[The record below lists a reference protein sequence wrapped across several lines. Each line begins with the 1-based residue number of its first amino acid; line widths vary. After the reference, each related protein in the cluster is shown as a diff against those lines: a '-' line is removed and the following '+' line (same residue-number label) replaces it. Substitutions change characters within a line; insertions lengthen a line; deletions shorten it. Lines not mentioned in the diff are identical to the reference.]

1 MLPSLSR
8 QLRAE
13 LETIEQAHR
22 LRSCSCIDGPSRTH
36 VTAGSAH
43 LTSFCSNDYLGLA
56 CHPALLRAT
65 CEAAERSGFGTGA
78 SRLTGGTFPQHL
90 ALESDLARLVGCE
103 SALLLPSGYQA
114 NLAAITAL
122 ATHADLVVADRA
134 IHASLIDAIRLSR
147 AKLALYPHCDIARAK
162 RLLATFGPR
171 ARRRFLVTESLFSMD
186 GDVPPLP
193 ELAAIAADHEAAL
206 LVDEAHAL
214 GALGPRGAGLCAH
227 FGVRPDVLIGTLG
240 KAFGSSGAFVAG
252 DTILRSYLINRA
264 RPFLFTTAVPLPVAA
279 AARAALEVATSPEG
293 DELRTHLHAN
303 VAQLRTLLGLPAD
316 PIPSPIL
323 PVILGSDHLALEA
336 SQNLRA
342 AGFLVPAIRP
352 PTVREGTCRLRI
364 TLSARHS
371 ETDIASLARILAPL
385 LHPSHPSSPPP
396 YPLSPP
402 APTPPPHRHRKT
414 LAAAPGIVIVG
425 TGTGVGKSTVAA
437 AILHLLTRRGLTPV
451 PFKPVETGADPE
463 PRDALRLLA
472 ACQRSDLPL
481 DLVCPFPFRPAIA
494 PAVAAA
500 QAGATL
506 TLPRLLEAATAAAT
520 RGRPLIVETAGGLLS
535 PYGEQLTSADL
546 ATALR
551 LPVLLVTTNA
561 LGTVNHTALALAEI
575 RRRGL
580 PLVGVVLVDVD
591 PPPTPDR
598 RLNASLIAGLLG
610 ITPLAALPHIPR
622 PDFSRLADAIENSV
636 ELRPVLQSLT

>member
-1 MLPSLSR
+1 MLQSLYR
-8 QLRAE
+8 ELRAE
-13 LETIEQAHR
+13 LETIERAHR

-36 VTAGSAH
+36 VTCGADH
-43 LTSFCSNDYLGLA
+43 LISFCSNDYLGLA

-65 CEAAERSGFGTGA
+65 CETAERSGFGAGA
-78 SRLTGGTFPQHL
+78 SRLISGTFPQHL
-90 ALESDLARLVGCE
+90 ALESDLARLVGTE
-103 SALLLPSGYQA
+103 TALLLPSGYQA
-114 NLAAITAL
+114 NLAAITSL
-122 ATHADLVVADRA
+122 ATHSDLVVADRA
-134 IHASLIDAIRLSR
+134 LHASLIDAIRLSR
-147 AKLALYPHCDIARAK
+147 AKLALYPHCDVARAK

-193 ELAAIAADHEAAL
+193 ELAAIAAEHEAAL

-214 GALGPRGAGLCAH
+214 GALGPKGSGLCAH

-252 DTILRSYLINRA
+252 DTILRPYLINRA
-264 RPFLFTTAVPLPVAA
+264 RAFLFTTAVPLPVAA
-279 AARAALEVATSPEG
+279 AARAALDVATSPEG
-293 DELRTHLHAN
+293 DELRAHLHAN
-303 VAQLRTLLGLPAD
+303 VTQLRTLLGLPAD

-323 PVILGSDHLALEA
+323 PIILGSDHLALEA
-336 SQNLRA
+336 SGKLRDD
-342 AGFLVPAIRP
+342 GFLVPAIRP
-352 PTVREGTCRLRI
+352 PTVREGTSRLRI

-371 ETDIASLARILAPL
+371 ETDVASLARTVARL
-385 LHPSHPSSPPP
+385 LDRAHPSSPPP
-396 YPLSPP
+396 PRCPP
-402 APTPPPHRHRKT
+402 APTPPHHRSEPIPRPH
-414 LAAAPGIVIVG
+414 GIVIVG
-425 TGTGVGKSTVAA
+425 TDTGVGKTTVAA
-437 AILHLLTRRGLTPV
+437 AILHLLTRRGLTPI

-463 PRDALRLLA
+463 PRDATRLLT

-481 DLVCPFPFRPAIA
+481 HLVCPFPFRPPIA
-494 PAVAAA
+494 PAAAAA
-500 QAGATL
+500 QAGVAL
-506 TLPRLLEAATAAAT
+506 TLPRLLGAATAAAAH
-520 RGRPLIVETAGGLLS
+520 GAPLVVETAGGLLS

-546 ATALR
+546 AAALR
-551 LPVLLVTTNA
+551 LPVLLVARNA

-591 PPPTPDR
+591 PSPTPDR

-610 ITPLAALPHIPR
+610 ITPLGTLPYIPR

-636 ELRPVLQSLT
+636 ELRPVLESVT